1 MSSISPTQKLF
12 VVWYTLLMLVTGWSI
27 GPAIAVWM
35 PEHYFGWYP
44 FIPVFFYIF
53 GWFDISMFEACRRL
67 APQKMQLVYLGTKA
81 IKMLFS
87 LMVLLI
93 YAIKIEEKKVEFFL
107 TFFVFYLISLVFE
120 SWFFYRYEQG
130 NKKVPQCHSERS
142 EESR

>member
-1 MSSISPTQKLF
+1 MSVSPTKKLF
-12 VVWYTLLMLVTGWSI
+12 VIWYTLLMLVAGWSI
-27 GPAIAVWM
+27 GPAMATWM

-67 APQKMQLVYLGTKA
+67 APQKMQIVYLGTKA

-93 YAIKIEEKKVEFFL
+93 YAIKVDE
-107 TFFVFYLISLVFE
+107 
-120 SWFFYRYEQG
+120 
-130 NKKVPQCHSERS
+130 
-142 EESR
+142 